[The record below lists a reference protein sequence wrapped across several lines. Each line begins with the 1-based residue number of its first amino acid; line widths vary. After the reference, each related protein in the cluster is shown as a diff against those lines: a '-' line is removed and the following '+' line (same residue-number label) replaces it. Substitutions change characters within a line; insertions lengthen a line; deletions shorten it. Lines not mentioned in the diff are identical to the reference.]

1 MYSKMGRFEESLQM
15 DRDVYSE
22 RLKLDGEEDK
32 ETLGA
37 AGNYA
42 SSLYELQHFEEARSL
57 LRKITPAA
65 RHVFGENN
73 EFTLKMRKIF
83 ADSLYNDDDATLDDL
98 REAVST
104 LEDSER
110 IARRVLGGAHPLTVD
125 IEGELQR
132 ARAALAARET
142 PPPPPPSKSV

>member
-110 IARRVLGGAHPLTVD
+110 IARRVLGGAHPTTVD
-125 IEGELQR
+125 IERDL
-132 ARAALAARET
+132 RAARVVLRARET
-142 PPPPPPSKSV
+142 PPTSNNA